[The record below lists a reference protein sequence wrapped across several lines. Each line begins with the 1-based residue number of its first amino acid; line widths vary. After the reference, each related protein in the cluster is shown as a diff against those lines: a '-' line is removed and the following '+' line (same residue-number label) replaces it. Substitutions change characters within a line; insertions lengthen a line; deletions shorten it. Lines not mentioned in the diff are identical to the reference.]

1 MKRRTR
7 SILEEIAICAPGT
20 TRRNIVEDKSQ
31 HILES
36 AINIIREF
44 YTVYN
49 KEEAQ
54 DLHKKFINSIRSLDE
69 KKFYRS
75 LARKDEI

>member
-7 SILEEIAICAPGT
+7 SILEEIASCAPGA

-49 KEEAQ
+49 KDEAQ
-54 DLHKKFINSIRSLDE
+54 DLHNKFINSIRSLDE
-69 KKFYRS
+69 KKFYS
-75 LARKDEI
+75 SIARKDEI